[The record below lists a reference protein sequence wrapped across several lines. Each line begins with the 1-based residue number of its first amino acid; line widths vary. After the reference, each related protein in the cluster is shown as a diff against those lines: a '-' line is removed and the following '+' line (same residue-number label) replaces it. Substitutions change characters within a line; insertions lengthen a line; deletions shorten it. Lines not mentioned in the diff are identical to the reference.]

1 MKNVS
6 IRTKLLIAF
15 SALFLLIVAQG
26 AFSINRLAVINGL
39 STEMEENWLP
49 STRYVGAISTAAAKF
64 RIAEARHILATT
76 DEDMSSAERD
86 MEVRLSELKRIEA
99 EYEPLATSA
108 AERSGLQQYRSHLA
122 DYMRINKD
130 VLALSRKNQNQEATA
145 TFREASRAAFEMVT
159 VDLERLIQINVD
171 GGVIASKE
179 GDIIYDTAST
189 LLIVI
194 GVGGGLFAALACWI
208 IVSGVSSPIRSMTE
222 AMQKIA
228 GGDKTTAIPALDR
241 GDEVGTMA
249 KTLEVFK
256 ASLIESDRLRVEQE
270 AQKLR
275 AEEERKL
282 ALRKMADAFEGQVG
296 TVVQAVTA
304 AAIQLQASSKQM
316 ASTATETS
324 AQATTVASAA
334 EQASGNVQTVAA
346 ATEELAMS
354 VNEIASQME
363 RSRSVADRA
372 NSEARH
378 TTNLIGKLSDDVVSI
393 SEIVAL
399 INDIATQT
407 NLLALNATIEAAR
420 AGDAGKGFAV
430 VANEVKALANQT
442 ARATEEIGGKISTVQ
457 NGTSDAV
464 KAINSIAQVIT
475 EMSSISSTVASA
487 VQEQTAATSEIARN
501 VEQAAIGTREV
512 SSNIVQVETA
522 ARETG
527 TAANQTSKSA
537 SEMSRQA
544 DVLQREVTRFLDQ
557 VRSDKK
563 EIRLVTW
570 DNSLAVG
577 SPEIDNHHRDFIN
590 QLNAC
595 FGRMMYGEGGKGA
608 SEMLTM
614 LASTMEEHHAEEEAL
629 LKRLSYPELA
639 KHTKS
644 HQGFMVRFHE
654 LKRQDEAGDPKA
666 ATSTFEFV
674 SNWLTQHIQTED
686 KAVAK
691 FMRERRAA

>member
-1 MKNVS
+1 
-6 IRTKLLIAF
+6 
-15 SALFLLIVAQG
+15 
-26 AFSINRLAVINGL
+26 
-39 STEMEENWLP
+39 
-49 STRYVGAISTAAAKF
+49 
-64 RIAEARHILATT
+64 
-76 DEDMSSAERD
+76 
-86 MEVRLSELKRIEA
+86 
-99 EYEPLATSA
+99 
-108 AERSGLQQYRSHLA
+108 
-122 DYMRINKD
+122 
-130 VLALSRKNQNQEATA
+130 
-145 TFREASRAAFEMVT
+145 
-159 VDLERLIQINVD
+159 
-171 GGVIASKE
+171 
-179 GDIIYDTAST
+179 
-189 LLIVI
+189 
-194 GVGGGLFAALACWI
+194 
-208 IVSGVSSPIRSMTE
+208 
-222 AMQKIA
+222 
-228 GGDKTTAIPALDR
+228 
-241 GDEVGTMA
+241 MA

-256 ASLIESDRLRVEQE
+256 ASLIEGDRLRVEQE

-275 AEEERKL
+275 AEEERKM

-334 EQASGNVQTVAA
+334 EEASGNVQTVAA

-354 VNEIASQME
+354 VNEIANQME

-372 NSEARH
+372 NSEAVH
-378 TTNLIGKLSDDVVSI
+378 TTDLMRKLSENVVSI

-442 ARATEEIGGKISTVQ
+442 ARATEEIGGKIGTVQ

-501 VEQAAIGTREV
+501 VEQAAMGTREV
-512 SSNIVQVETA
+512 STNIVQVETA

-527 TAANQTSKSA
+527 TAANQTSESA

-563 EIRLVTW
+563 EMRLITW
-570 DNSLAVG
+570 DDSLAVG

-595 FGRMMYGEGGKGA
+595 FGRMMHGEGREGA
-608 SEMLTM
+608 SEMLRM
-614 LASTMEEHHAEEEAL
+614 LANTMEEHHTEEEAL
-629 LKRLSYPELA
+629 LKRLGYPELA
-639 KHTKS
+639 KHAKS
-644 HQGFMVRFHE
+644 HEGFMVRFHE
-654 LKRQDEAGDPKA
+654 LKRQAEAGDPKA

-686 KAVAK
+686 KAVAR